1 MVGPASQKRLGKQSG
16 KRSSTR
22 RRLPKQPRSQ
32 VTCDSLLEAA
42 ERLLDKEGPAAL
54 TTRRV
59 AEVAGVS
66 VGSLYQYFK
75 DKDAIVAAL
84 TERYLGRELAL
95 FADAFETA
103 APAASIEDAVAGFV
117 QATRGSHRHER
128 RILAALY
135 EKLPVTAY
143 HRALF
148 AYLPYLVRR
157 LEQHAGEVK
166 VARLDLAALLL
177 LHAGDGL
184 MRALYVDSPAQ
195 ADAELLVREF
205 VRMIAG
211 YLRGVS

>member
-1 MVGPASQKRLGKQSG
+1 MERDRDRKRAVSRR
-16 KRSSTR
+16 RSSAP
-22 RRLPKQPRSQ
+22 RRLPRQRRSL
-32 VTCDSLLEAA
+32 VTVDVVLEAA
-42 ERLLDKEGPAAL
+42 ERVLEKEGPSAL

-66 VGSLYQYFK
+66 VGSLYQYFH

-95 FADAFETA
+95 FADAFEAA

-117 QATRGSHRHER
+117 QATMGSHRHER

-143 HRALF
+143 QRALS

-157 LEQHAGEVK
+157 LEQHAAEVK
-166 VARLDLAALLL
+166 VARLDVAALLL

-184 MRALYVDSPAQ
+184 MRALFVDSPSGA
-195 ADAELLVREF
+195 AAELLVREF
-205 VRMIAG
+205 VRMIAT
-211 YLRGVS
+211 YLRGGG